1 MTGNQRRACTRLIGV
16 VCLLA
21 GLLLWPPPAL
31 WAQSAGETPAERP
44 TAPVEES
51 PSDAKPKTET
61 PKTGEESPK
70 REQSYRRQKDNL
82 KQFAPSEE
90 IRVDKAVDF
99 PADI

>member
-1 MTGNQRRACTRLIGV
+1 MTGNRRHVCNRLIGV
-16 VCLLA
+16 VCLMA

-31 WAQSAGETPAERP
+31 RAQSADAPPAERP
-44 TAPVEES
+44 AAPVERS
-51 PSDAKPKTET
+51 PSDAKPKTEA
-61 PKTGEESPK
+61 PKTEEAPPK